1 MAQVGILAGEGHIG
15 SSGGQIAS
23 SSPVELVRPA
33 NTTAYTAGDGIGVS
47 LSVSGAT
54 NATPIV
60 ITCTNHGLSDG
71 DPVTISGVGGN
82 TNANG
87 NYYAKETGYSNTTF
101 ALYSDF
107 ALTTPVAGNSNY
119 TSGGAVAR
127 AWRFPNIARVL
138 GGSGFLT
145 KIVAL
150 SDNAADTAAIRA
162 HIFKIPATLPPT
174 IPLDN
179 AVWSPAYADMANY
192 SGYVDLSPLYAPGS
206 SPTGSA
212 AYAEWLGQ
220 LYAVANSGLRDFL
233 IVCQNLTANT
243 PVSGS
248 KLTLKT
254 AWLVD

>member
-1 MAQVGILAGEGHIG
+1 MAGVSIISGESHIG

-23 SSPVELVRPA
+23 PLPVELVRPA

-47 LSVSGAT
+47 LTVSGAT
-54 NATPIV
+54 NAAPIV
-60 ITCTNHGLSDG
+60 ITCANHGLSDG
-71 DPVTISGVGGN
+71 DPVTISSVGGN

-87 NYYAKETGYSNTTF
+87 NYYAKETGYSITTF

-107 ALTTPVAGNSNY
+107 ALTVPVAGNGNF

-127 AWRFPNIARVL
+127 AWRLPNIARVL

-150 SDNAADTAAIRA
+150 SDNAADTATIRA

-192 SGYVDLSPLYAPGS
+192 SGYVDLSALFAPGS
-206 SPTGSA
+206 APSGAA

-220 LYAVANSGLRDFL
+220 LYAVAASGCKDFL
-233 IVCQNLTANT
+233 VICQNLAANT

-248 KLTLKT
+248 KLSLKT
-254 AWLVD
+254 AWLID